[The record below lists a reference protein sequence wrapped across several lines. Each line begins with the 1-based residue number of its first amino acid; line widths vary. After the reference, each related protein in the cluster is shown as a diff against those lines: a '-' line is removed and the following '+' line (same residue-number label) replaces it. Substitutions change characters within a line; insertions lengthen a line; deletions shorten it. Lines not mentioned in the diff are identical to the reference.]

1 MKVTAETLENSQVS
15 LNIEVE
21 GSELGEA
28 LDNAYRRLVNRVSVP
43 GFRKGKAPRVIL
55 ERHIGKS
62 ALMEEALEEL
72 IPRLYREAV
81 ESQKIEPI
89 EQPQMEIV
97 QTEPVIFKAVVPVKP
112 TVKLGDYH
120 SVRLE
125 PEKVEITDVEIDAA
139 IELKR
144 QEQAVFS
151 PRKRAVRFG
160 DLVTMDIEARVGEKS
175 LLDHKDMVYEV
186 TRDSA
191 LPFPGFARNL
201 KGAKKDQ
208 EKVFSLEIPADY
220 PRGELAGKECQF
232 KVKVTEIKEKQLP
245 RLDDEFAQAAGYDNL
260 ASMREKV
267 AVELKARA
275 LEAAQQKLREGAV
288 DAVVEGSEVRYPP
301 VLEEREI
308 DRLLESEGRR
318 LGFTRLEDYL
328 RATNRSEEKLREMLR
343 PIVKKQI
350 ARSLVLGELARTEKI
365 EISDSEVDNQIKE
378 MIKGEKDAGKMGEF
392 LQSPQVKESIQRTLR
407 RERTVDWL
415 VKVATGEGQG
425 EAKEKQ

>member
-1 MKVTAETLENSQVS
+1 MKVTAKTLENSQVA

-21 GSELGEA
+21 DSELGEA
-28 LDNAYRRLVNRVSVP
+28 LDNAYRHLVNRVSIP

-55 ERHIGKS
+55 EQHIGKG
-62 ALMEEALEEL
+62 ALLEEALERL
-72 IPRLYREAV
+72 IPRLYQEAV

-89 EQPQMEIV
+89 EQPQMEIL

-120 SVRLE
+120 GVRLE
-125 PEKVEITDVEIDAA
+125 AEKVEITDVEIDAA
-139 IELKR
+139 LELKR

-175 LLDHKDMVYEV
+175 LLDHKGMVYEV

-191 LPFPGFARNL
+191 LPFPGFAPNL
-201 KGAKKDQ
+201 KGAKKDE
-208 EKVFSLEIPADY
+208 EKLFSLEIPADY
-220 PRGELAGKECQF
+220 RVKELAGKECRF

-267 AVELKARA
+267 AADLKARA
-275 LEAAQQKLREGAV
+275 LAAAQQKLREGAV
-288 DAVVEGSEVRYPP
+288 DAVVEGSEVRYPA
-301 VLEEREI
+301 VLEEKEI
-308 DRLLESEGRR
+308 NRLLESEGRR
-318 LGFTRLEDYL
+318 LGFTRLDDYL
-328 RATNRSEEKLREMLR
+328 RATSQSEEKLREMLR
-343 PIVKKQI
+343 PIVKRQI
-350 ARSLVLGELARTEKI
+350 ARSLVLGELTRTEKI

-378 MIKGEKDAGKMGEF
+378 MMKGEKDAGKMAEF
-392 LQSPQVKESIQRTLR
+392 LQSPRVKESIQRTLE
-407 RERTVDWL
+407 REKTVDWL

-425 EAKEKQ
+425 EAKEKE

>member
-15 LNIEVE
+15 LKIEVE

-28 LDNAYRRLVNRVSVP
+28 LDNAYRRLVNRVSIP
-43 GFRKGKAPRVIL
+43 GFRKGKAPRVVL
-55 ERHIGKS
+55 ERHIGKG

-120 SVRLE
+120 SIRLE
-125 PEKVEITDVEIDAA
+125 PEKVEITNVDIDAA
-139 IELKR
+139 LELKR

-160 DLVTMDIEARVGEKS
+160 DLVTMDIEARVEGKL
-175 LLDHKDMVYEV
+175 LLDHKGMVYEV
-186 TRDSA
+186 TKDST
-191 LPFPGFARNL
+191 LPFPEFARNL
-201 KGAKKDQ
+201 KGAKKDE
-208 EKVFSLEIPADY
+208 EKVFSLKIPADY
-220 PRGELAGKECQF
+220 PRGELAGKECHF

-245 RLDDEFAQAAGYDNL
+245 QLDDEFAQVVGYDNL

-267 AVELKARA
+267 AAELNARA
-275 LEAAQQKLREGAV
+275 LEAAQQKLKERAV
-288 DAVVEGSEVRYPP
+288 DTVVEGSEVRYPP

-308 DRLLESEGRR
+308 DQLLESEGRR

-350 ARSLVLGELARTEKI
+350 AHSLVLGELARMEKI
-365 EISDSEVDNQIKE
+365 AISDSEVDNQIKE
-378 MIKGEKDAGKMGEF
+378 MVKGEKDAEKMSEF
-392 LQSPQVKESIQRTLR
+392 LQSSRVKESIQRTLQR
-407 RERTVDWL
+407 QKTVDWL
-415 VKVATGEGQG
+415 VKVATGEGQD